1 MKPNLTLLTDFY
13 ELTMMQGYYKNKTN
27 ETVVFD
33 AFYRTNPSGSG
44 YAICAGLE
52 QVIEYIKGLHFDYE
66 DICYLRSLK
75 IFDEDFLDYLAG
87 FHFTGDIYA
96 IPEGT
101 VVFPM
106 EPLVKVV
113 APIME
118 AQLVET
124 AILNIINHQSLIATK
139 ASRVCYAARG
149 EGVMEFGLRRAQG
162 PDAGTLGA
170 RAAVIGGCIGTSN
183 VLCAKD
189 YDIPALGTHAHS
201 WIMSFEDELTAFR
214 KYAEL
219 YPNNTTLLVDTYDT
233 LRSGVPHAIQVF
245 TELRRDGKMPAKYGI
260 RLDSGDL
267 AYLSKK
273 ARKMLDAAGFPDAGI
288 CASSDLDEYL
298 IDSLKTQGAAIDSW
312 GVGTNL
318 ITSKDCPSFG
328 GVYKLAAIERDGIF
342 IPKIKLSENQWK
354 ITNPGNKTVYR
365 IYDKESGKIKAD
377 LIALVEEKYDD
388 SNPLLLFDPVSTWK
402 KTYLQ
407 AKAYTIREILVPIFK
422 NGQCV
427 YKSPSVMDIRTYCQK
442 ELDTLWDETRRLVNP
457 HDVYVDLS
465 NELYHIKHTLLDNMN
480 SASHNQ

>member
-1 MKPNLTLLTDFY
+1 MTGNLTLLTDFY
-13 ELTMMQGYYKNKTN
+13 ELTMMQGYFKNQTN

-33 AFYRTNPSGSG
+33 AFYRNNPSGNG
-44 YAICAGLE
+44 YAICAGLS
-52 QVIEYIKGLHFDYE
+52 QVIDYIKGLHFDYD
-66 DICYLRSLK
+66 DIAYLRSLEV
-75 IFDEDFLDYLAG
+75 FDEDFLNYLAG
-87 FHFTGDIYA
+87 FHFSGDIYA

-139 ASRVCYAARG
+139 ASRVCYAAKG
-149 EGVMEFGLRRAQG
+149 EPVMEFGLRRAQG

-183 VLCAKD
+183 VLCAKEFG
-189 YDIPALGTHAHS
+189 IPALGTHAHS

-233 LRSGVPHAIQVF
+233 LRSGVPNAIKVF
-245 TELRRDGKMPAKYGI
+245 TELRKAGKMPKMYGI

-273 ARKMLDAAGFPDAGI
+273 ARKMLDEAGFKEASI

-298 IDSLKTQGAAIDSW
+298 IDSLKTQGATINSW

-328 GVYKLAAIERDGIF
+328 GVYKLAAIERNGEF
-342 IPKIKLSENQWK
+342 VPKIKLSENTWK
-354 ITNPGNKTVYR
+354 ITNPGNKTVFR
-365 IYDKESGKIKAD
+365 IYDKETRKIKAD
-377 LIALVEEKYDD
+377 LISLVGEEI
-388 SNPLLLFDPVSTWK
+388 SESEELLLFDPIATWK
-402 KTYLQ
+402 KTLLP
-407 AKAYTIREILVPIFK
+407 AGSFEVREILKPVFK

-427 YKSPSVMDIRTYCQK
+427 YEEPDVMEIRSYCQ
-442 ELDTLWDETRRLVNP
+442 EEMNTLWDETRRLVNP
-457 HDVYVDLS
+457 QEVYVDLS
-465 NELYHIKHTLLDNMN
+465 QKLWDMKHTLLSNYK
-480 SASHNQ
+480 